1 MASSMSF
8 GYSYSPGNPPFVGR
22 RTRGAG
28 LPDNGLLPIG
38 RRVSS
43 LAEEQPNLFE
53 KSVGGRL
60 IFQEQMILALKSDEV
75 RTGNACSQPP
85 PRLEWS
91 NEITSHMHDQCR
103 RLHFGKKIGDI
114 NISHDIEVSGCAFG
128 RGCSALQFVKTISVF
143 VRCSRNEKSGEH
155 LPEAGIIH
163 TPSEAH

>member
-8 GYSYSPGNPPFVGR
+8 GYSYGPGNPPFVGQ

-28 LPDNGLLPIG
+28 LPDNGLLLIG
-38 RRVSS
+38 RRVTS

-75 RTGNACSQPP
+75 GTGNACSQPP

-103 RLHFGKKIGDI
+103 RLHFSPPCRPSLTGLVK
-114 NISHDIEVSGCAFG
+114 SSCVTSQPLCAVA
-128 RGCSALQFVKTISVF
+128 RI
-143 VRCSRNEKSGEH
+143 
-155 LPEAGIIH
+155 LPLPRA
-163 TPSEAH
+163 